1 MTKAEKL
8 TKQIAGTMAIEGMRL
23 DRKELTLVQEC
34 AAGKKSSSVEI
45 KELVKKY
52 TVK

>member
-1 MTKAEKL
+1 MVKSEKI
-8 TKQIAGTMAIEGMRL
+8 TRQIAGTMAIEGMKL
-23 DRKELTLVQEC
+23 NQKELTLVREC
-34 AAGKKSSSVEI
+34 ASGKLSSDVEI

>member
-1 MTKAEKL
+1 MVKSEKI
-8 TKQIAGTMAIEGMRL
+8 TRQIAGTMAIEGMKL
-23 DRKELTLVQEC
+23 NQKELTLVRDC
-34 AAGKKSSSVEI
+34 ASGKRSSDVGI